1 MAAGRTR
8 PVLPNMAGGVTTGV
22 MRHQLAHLEANV
34 EAVDTKALVSQTR
47 GGAAAAAPQKSSMAQ
62 TLKVGSFFFLW
73 YFFNI
78 GYNIYNKKA
87 LNALPLPWTVGLVQ
101 LSLGLLY
108 VFPLWLTGL
117 RKVSS
122 SSMSY

>member
-1 MAAGRTR
+1 MPLLTSVRGGASTVAGLSS
-8 PVLPNMAGGVTTGV
+8 P
-22 MRHQLAHLEANV
+22 LAHLDGDSSAAK
-34 EAVDTKALVSQTR
+34 AVIPQAR
-47 GGAAAAAPQKSSMAQ
+47 GGATAAAPSQGGLMQ

-73 YFFNI
+73 YAFNI

-87 LNALPLPWTVGLVQ
+87 LNALPLPWLVGLAQ

-117 RKVSS
+117 RKVSNQKGGVDI
-122 SSMSY
+122 